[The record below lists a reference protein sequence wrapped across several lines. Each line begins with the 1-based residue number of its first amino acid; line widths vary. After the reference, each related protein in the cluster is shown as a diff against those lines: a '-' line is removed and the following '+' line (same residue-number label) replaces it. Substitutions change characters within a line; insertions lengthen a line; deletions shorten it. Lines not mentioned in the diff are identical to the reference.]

1 MVHGQSRRFYHMGSA
16 TACFELGLFNPLLT
30 EQIKECSICLLHLQ
44 TIHKQDATATL
55 LDVELRIQNTPN
67 QLDKAD
73 DKTKIRCNSTEG
85 EQGNTIQR
93 D

>member
-1 MVHGQSRRFYHMGSA
+1 MGSA

-30 EQIKECSICLLHLQ
+30 EQIKECSICWLHLQ

-55 LDVELRIQNTPN
+55 LDVKIRIQNNPN
-67 QLDKAD
+67 QLEKAD
-73 DKTKIRCNSTEG
+73 DKTKARCNSREE
-85 EQGNTIQR
+85 EQGNTIQQ